1 MTTTQMTGAVAV
13 WMEATKPARLVWHGI
28 RFTVSDTPTPLHAD
42 DLLDEA
48 MTHPMTRFI
57 GWRFQA
63 TNEIGETFVF
73 DIHRSGID
81 QWNLIAVYS

>member
-1 MTTTQMTGAVAV
+1 MTTKQMMGPVAV
-13 WMEATKPARLVWHGI
+13 WMDANKPARLVWQGV
-28 RFTVSDTPTPLHAD
+28 RFTVSDEPTQLHAD

-48 MTHPMTRFI
+48 MTHPMARFI

-63 TNEIGETFVF
+63 TNGDGETFVF
-73 DIHRSGID
+73 DIHRSGAD